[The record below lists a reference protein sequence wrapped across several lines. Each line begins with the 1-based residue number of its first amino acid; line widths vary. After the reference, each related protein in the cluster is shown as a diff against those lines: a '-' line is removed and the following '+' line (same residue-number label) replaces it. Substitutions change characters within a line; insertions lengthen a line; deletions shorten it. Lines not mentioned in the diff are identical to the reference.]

1 MKVILFISIIG
12 CNVFYLFMF
21 CQHKSS
27 HVLYLRFPKD
37 AKKYTTQ
44 ELVSYDRKTKERT
57 YRIETLYHFPCK
69 SVIGDFRFITVN
81 QAKSKYVTDNFIK
94 NINIKDCRWIESYK
108 GIGLNQY
115 NQNSEFS
122 AIYIVEKN
130 SIGRSKLIEIKP
142 ELAEYN

>member
-1 MKVILFISIIG
+1 
-12 CNVFYLFMF
+12 
-21 CQHKSS
+21 
-27 HVLYLRFPKD
+27 VLYLRFPED
-37 AKKYTTQ
+37 AKKYITQ
-44 ELVSYDRKTKERT
+44 QLVSYDKETKERT
-57 YRIETLYHFPCK
+57 YRTETLYHFPCK
-69 SVIGDFRFITVN
+69 SVIGDFRFITVS
-81 QAKSKYVTDNFIK
+81 QAKSKYVTDKFIK

-130 SIGRSKLIEIKP
+130 PIGRSKLIEIKP